1 MASQSIYLEI
11 PGTSTK
17 IYPGYKI
24 KLNRFDSDLW
34 TVHYGWFDFSG
45 NRPML
50 GWYLTNDSDSNS
62 VKPVQKTDLYDIYL
76 VDTSTIEGIAVDVV
90 QSDYAENSTLS
101 ASYIQNRPYFT
112 ETFDEL
118 NSRYFPHSVGTAD
131 IGLSFMR
138 FDNITISLV
147 DAQPYGVT
155 INIDGE
161 SGTGTAVATTWTH
174 NSQLVQITFDDND
187 SVPLYLILNGDF
199 IGTRLSYIPNT
210 VVVLGEDISS
220 VSELSISI
228 TGLKFEYV
236 KQMPKDS
243 LSLPQY
249 RYVTYP
255 SNLCKFIAE
264 ADNQNPTQVRI
275 YAVVPVCDESSTNYY
290 ISNGIRAG
298 YINITPH
305 PNITINS
312 DLYAKDQNWEVW
324 TINLGDEDSRI
335 CWGMDKVVAT
345 TLLNEDIAPHINST
359 VSCKAYTVSQSFDET
374 LPVAIWA
381 GNLVTVC
388 MDTEESAKNLVT
400 SIAEDPLLK
409 DVTITVR
416 LQDISYTEEVA
427 KVTTSPEG
435 VIPVNSYDLAT
446 PVPEGSPTKPNEDEL
461 VKQLINNLQKSHN
474 SEV

>member
-1 MASQSIYLEI
+1 
-11 PGTSTK
+11 
-17 IYPGYKI
+17 
-24 KLNRFDSDLW
+24 
-34 TVHYGWFDFSG
+34 
-45 NRPML
+45 ML

-76 VDTSTIEGIAVDVV
+76 VDTSTIEGITVDVV
-90 QSDYAENSTLS
+90 QSDYAENSTVS

-147 DAQPYGVT
+147 DAQPYVVT
-155 INIDGE
+155 INLGGE
-161 SGTGTAVATTWTH
+161 SYTGTAVATTWTH
-174 NSQLVQITFDDND
+174 NSQLVQIELDDAGA
-187 SVPLYLILNGDF
+187 LYLILNGDF

-210 VVVLGEDISS
+210 IVVLGEDISS

-236 KQMPKDS
+236 KQIPKDS
-243 LSLPQY
+243 LPLPQY

-264 ADNQNPTQVRI
+264 TDNGNPTQVRI

-298 YINITPH
+298 YIHTTPY

-335 CWGMDKVVAT
+335 CWEMDKVVASII
-345 TLLNEDIAPHINST
+345 LNDIAPHVNA
-359 VSCKAYTVSQSFDET
+359 VMSCKTYTISQSFDET

-400 SIAEDPLLK
+400 SIAEDPSFK

-435 VIPVNSYDLAT
+435 AIPVNSYDLDT
-446 PVPEGSPTKPNEDEL
+446 PVSEGSPTKPNENEL

>member
-76 VDTSTIEGIAVDVV
+76 VDTSTIEGITVDVV
-90 QSDYAENSTLS
+90 QSDYAENSTVS

-147 DAQPYGVT
+147 DAQPYVVT
-155 INIDGE
+155 INLGGE
-161 SGTGTAVATTWTH
+161 SYTGTAVATTWTH
-174 NSQLVQITFDDND
+174 NSQLVQIELDDAGA
-187 SVPLYLILNGDF
+187 LYLILNGDF

-210 VVVLGEDISS
+210 IVVLGEDISS

-243 LSLPQY
+243 LPLPQY

-264 ADNQNPTQVRI
+264 TDNGNPTQVRI

-298 YINITPH
+298 YIHTTPY

-335 CWGMDKVVAT
+335 CWEMDKVVASII
-345 TLLNEDIAPHINST
+345 LNDIAPHVNA
-359 VSCKAYTVSQSFDET
+359 VMSCKTYTISQSFDET

-400 SIAEDPLLK
+400 SIAEDPSFK

-435 VIPVNSYDLAT
+435 AIPVNSYDLDT
-446 PVPEGSPTKPNEDEL
+446 PVSEGSPTKPNENEL

>member
-50 GWYLTNDSDSNS
+50 GWYLTNDTNSNS

-76 VDTSTIEGIAVDVV
+76 VDTSIIEGITVDVV

-118 NSRYFPHSVGTAD
+118 NSRYFPHSMGTAD
-131 IGLSFMR
+131 IGLPFMR

-147 DAQPYGVT
+147 DAQSYVVT
-155 INIDGE
+155 INLDGK
-161 SGTGTAVATTWTH
+161 SSTGTAVATTWTH
-174 NSQLVQITFDDND
+174 NSQLVQIKLDDD
-187 SVPLYLILNGDF
+187 TTLYLILNGDF

-210 VVVLGEDISS
+210 VVVLGDNISS
-220 VSELSISI
+220 ASELSISI

-255 SNLCKFIAE
+255 SNLCKFIANV
-264 ADNQNPTQVRI
+264 DTQNPTQVHI
-275 YAVVPVCDESSTNYY
+275 YAVVPVCDEASSNYY

-298 YINITPH
+298 YIHITPY

-312 DLYAKDQNWEVW
+312 DLYAKDQNWEIW
-324 TINLGDEDSRI
+324 TINMEDKDSKI

-345 TLLNEDIAPHINST
+345 TILDETIAPHVNA
-359 VSCKAYTVSQSFDET
+359 VMSCKTYTVSQPFDET
-374 LPVAIWA
+374 LPIDIWA
-381 GNLVTVC
+381 GNLVTVY

-400 SIAEDPLLK
+400 SIAENSLLK
-409 DVTITVR
+409 DVAITVR

-435 VIPVNSYDLAT
+435 VIPAKLDGLAA
-446 PVPEGSPTKPNEDEL
+446 PISEDSPTKFSEVEL
-461 VKQLINNLQKSHN
+461 VRQLVDNLQKSHN

>member
-1 MASQSIYLEI
+1 
-11 PGTSTK
+11 
-17 IYPGYKI
+17 
-24 KLNRFDSDLW
+24 
-34 TVHYGWFDFSG
+34 
-45 NRPML
+45 ML

-76 VDTSTIEGIAVDVV
+76 VDTSTIEGITVDVV

-147 DAQPYGVT
+147 DAQPYVVT
-155 INIDGE
+155 INLDGE
-161 SGTGTAVATTWTH
+161 SCTGTAVATTWTH
-174 NSQLVQITFDDND
+174 NAQLVQITLDDND
-187 SVPLYLILNGDF
+187 YVALYLILNGDF

-228 TGLKFEYV
+228 TGLEFKYV

-243 LSLPQY
+243 LPLPQY

-264 ADNQNPTQVRI
+264 ADTQNPTQVHI
-275 YAVVPVCDESSTNYY
+275 YAVVPVCVESSLTNYY

-324 TINLGDEDSRI
+324 TINMGDEDSKL

-345 TLLNEDIAPHINST
+345 TLLDEAIAPHVNA
-359 VSCKAYTVSQSFDET
+359 VMSCKTYTIQSFDET

-400 SIAEDPLLK
+400 SIAEGPLLK

-461 VKQLINNLQKSHN
+461 VKQLINNLKKSHN
-474 SEV
+474 SGV

>member
-1 MASQSIYLEI
+1 MASQEIYIAI
-11 PGTSTK
+11 PGSDIK
-17 IYPGYKI
+17 LYPGYKI

-76 VDTSTIEGIAVDVV
+76 VDTSTIEGITVDVV
-90 QSDYAENSTLS
+90 QSDYAENSTVS

-118 NSRYFPHSVGTAD
+118 NSRYLPHSVGTAD

-147 DAQPYGVT
+147 DAQPYAVT
-155 INIDGE
+155 INVDGE
-161 SGTGTAVATTWTH
+161 SCTGTAVATTWTH
-174 NSQLVQITFDDND
+174 NSQLVQIELDDAGA
-187 SVPLYLILNGDF
+187 LYLILNGDF

-210 VVVLGEDISS
+210 IVVLGEYISS

-243 LSLPQY
+243 LPLPQY

-264 ADNQNPTQVRI
+264 ADTQNPTQVRI

-298 YINITPH
+298 YINITPY

-335 CWGMDKVVAT
+335 CWGMDKLVAGII
-345 TLLNEDIAPHINST
+345 LSDIAPHVNAVMSYKT
-359 VSCKAYTVSQSFDET
+359 YTVSQSFDET

-400 SIAEDPLLK
+400 SIAEDPLFK
-409 DVTITVR
+409 DATITVR

-435 VIPVNSYDLAT
+435 AIPVNSYDLDT
-446 PVPEGSPTKPNEDEL
+446 PVSEGSPTKPNENEL

>member
-1 MASQSIYLEI
+1 
-11 PGTSTK
+11 
-17 IYPGYKI
+17 
-24 KLNRFDSDLW
+24 
-34 TVHYGWFDFSG
+34 
-45 NRPML
+45 ML

-76 VDTSTIEGIAVDVV
+76 VDTSTIEGITVDVV
-90 QSDYAENSTLS
+90 QSDYAENSTVS

-118 NSRYFPHSVGTAD
+118 NSRYLPHSVGTAD

-147 DAQPYGVT
+147 DAQPYVVT
-155 INIDGE
+155 INLDGE
-161 SGTGTAVATTWTH
+161 SSTGTAIATTWTH
-174 NSQLVQITFDDND
+174 NSQLVQIELDDAT
-187 SVPLYLILNGDF
+187 LYLILNGDF

-210 VVVLGEDISS
+210 VVVLGDDISS

-243 LSLPQY
+243 LPLPQY

-264 ADNQNPTQVRI
+264 ADTQNPTQVRI

-298 YINITPH
+298 YINITPY

-324 TINLGDEDSRI
+324 TINLEDEDSRI
-335 CWGMDKVVAT
+335 CRGMDKVVASI
-345 TLLNEDIAPHINST
+345 LLDDAIAPHINAT
-359 VSCKAYTVSQSFDET
+359 VSCKTYIIQSFDET

-435 VIPVNSYDLAT
+435 AFPVKLYDLAT
-446 PVPEGSPTKPNEDEL
+446 PVPEGSPTKLNENEL

>member
-50 GWYLTNDSDSNS
+50 GWYLTNDTNSNS

-76 VDTSTIEGIAVDVV
+76 VDTSIIEGITVDVV

-147 DAQPYGVT
+147 DAQPYVVT
-155 INIDGE
+155 INLDGE
-161 SGTGTAVATTWTH
+161 SCTGTAVATTWTH
-174 NSQLVQITFDDND
+174 NSQLVQITLEDND
-187 SVPLYLILNGDF
+187 YAAFYLILNGDF

-255 SNLCKFIAE
+255 SNLCKFTAE

-275 YAVVPVCDESSTNYY
+275 YAVVPVCDESSSNYY

-298 YINITPH
+298 YIRTTPY

-324 TINLGDEDSRI
+324 TINLGDKDSKI
-335 CWGMDKVVAT
+335 CWGMDKVVASI
-345 TLLNEDIAPHINST
+345 LLNDDIAPHVNAM
-359 VSCKAYTVSQSFDET
+359 VSCKTYTIQPFDET

-400 SIAEDPLLK
+400 NIAEDPLLK

-416 LQDISYTEEVA
+416 LQDISYTEEAA

-435 VIPVNSYDLAT
+435 VIPFELYDLAT
-446 PVPEGSPTKPNEDEL
+446 PVPEGSPTKPNENEL
-461 VKQLINNLQKSHN
+461 VKQLINNLKKSHN

>member
-1 MASQSIYLEI
+1 
-11 PGTSTK
+11 
-17 IYPGYKI
+17 
-24 KLNRFDSDLW
+24 
-34 TVHYGWFDFSG
+34 
-45 NRPML
+45 ML

-76 VDTSTIEGIAVDVV
+76 VDTSTIEGITVDVV
-90 QSDYAENSTLS
+90 QSDYAENSTVS

-118 NSRYFPHSVGTAD
+118 NSRYLPHSVGTAD

-147 DAQPYGVT
+147 DAQPYVVT
-155 INIDGE
+155 INLDGE
-161 SGTGTAVATTWTH
+161 SSTGTAIATTWTH
-174 NSQLVQITFDDND
+174 NSQLVQIELDDAT
-187 SVPLYLILNGDF
+187 LYLILNGDF

-210 VVVLGEDISS
+210 VVVLGDDISS
-220 VSELSISI
+220 ISELSISI
-228 TGLKFEYV
+228 TGLKFKYV

-243 LSLPQY
+243 LPLPQY

-264 ADNQNPTQVRI
+264 ADTQNPTQVRI

-298 YINITPH
+298 YINITPY

-324 TINLGDEDSRI
+324 TINLEDEDSRI
-335 CWGMDKVVAT
+335 CRGMDKVVASI
-345 TLLNEDIAPHINST
+345 LLDDAIAPHINAT
-359 VSCKAYTVSQSFDET
+359 VSCKTYIIQSFDET

-435 VIPVNSYDLAT
+435 AFPVKLYDLAT
-446 PVPEGSPTKPNEDEL
+446 PVPEGSPTKLNENEL

>member
-1 MASQSIYLEI
+1 
-11 PGTSTK
+11 
-17 IYPGYKI
+17 
-24 KLNRFDSDLW
+24 
-34 TVHYGWFDFSG
+34 
-45 NRPML
+45 ML
-50 GWYLTNDSDSNS
+50 GWYLTNDTNSNS

-76 VDTSTIEGIAVDVV
+76 VDTSIIEGITVDVV

-147 DAQPYGVT
+147 DAQPYVVT
-155 INIDGE
+155 INLDGE
-161 SGTGTAVATTWTH
+161 SCTGTAVATTWTH
-174 NSQLVQITFDDND
+174 NSQLVQITLEDND
-187 SVPLYLILNGDF
+187 YAAFYLILNGDF

-255 SNLCKFIAE
+255 SNLCKFTAE

-275 YAVVPVCDESSTNYY
+275 YAVVPVCDESSSNYY

-298 YINITPH
+298 YIRTTPY

-324 TINLGDEDSRI
+324 TINLGDKDSKI
-335 CWGMDKVVAT
+335 CWGMDKVVASI
-345 TLLNEDIAPHINST
+345 LLNDDIAPHVNAM
-359 VSCKAYTVSQSFDET
+359 VSCKTYTIQPFDET

-400 SIAEDPLLK
+400 NIAEDPLLK

-416 LQDISYTEEVA
+416 LQDISYTEEAA

-435 VIPVNSYDLAT
+435 VIPFELYDLAT
-446 PVPEGSPTKPNEDEL
+446 PVPEGSPTKPNENEL
-461 VKQLINNLQKSHN
+461 VKQLINNLKKSHN

>member
-76 VDTSTIEGIAVDVV
+76 VDTSIIEGITVDVV

-118 NSRYFPHSVGTAD
+118 NSRYLPHSVGTTD
-131 IGLSFMR
+131 IGLPFMR

-147 DAQPYGVT
+147 DAQPYVAT
-155 INIDGE
+155 INLDGK
-161 SGTGTAVATTWTH
+161 SYTGTAVATTWTH
-174 NSQLVQITFDDND
+174 NSQLVQIETDND
-187 SVPLYLILNGDF
+187 VAVYLILNGDF

-210 VVVLGEDISS
+210 IVVLGDDISS

-243 LSLPQY
+243 MPLPQY

-264 ADNQNPTQVRI
+264 ADNGNPTQVHI

-298 YINITPH
+298 YIHITPH

-312 DLYAKDQNWEVW
+312 DLYAKDQNWEIW
-324 TINLGDEDSRI
+324 TINLDGDGLKV
-335 CWGMDKVVAT
+335 CWGMEKVVANIM
-345 TLLNEDIAPHINST
+345 LNADIAPHVNATMSGKT
-359 VSCKAYTVSQSFDET
+359 YTAFQQFDET
-374 LPVAIWA
+374 LPVDIWA
-381 GNLVTVC
+381 GNCVTVC

-400 SIAEDPLLK
+400 SIAEDSLYK
-409 DVTITVR
+409 NVTITVR

-427 KVTTSPEG
+427 KVATPPEG
-435 VIPVNSYDLAT
+435 AITVNSYDLDT
-446 PVPEGSPTKPNEDEL
+446 PVSEGSPTKPNENEL

>member
-1 MASQSIYLEI
+1 
-11 PGTSTK
+11 
-17 IYPGYKI
+17 
-24 KLNRFDSDLW
+24 
-34 TVHYGWFDFSG
+34 
-45 NRPML
+45 ML

-76 VDTSTIEGIAVDVV
+76 VDTSTIEGITVDVV
-90 QSDYAENSTLS
+90 QSDYAENSTVS

-147 DAQPYGVT
+147 DAQPYVVT
-155 INIDGE
+155 INLGGE
-161 SGTGTAVATTWTH
+161 SYTGTAVATTWTH
-174 NSQLVQITFDDND
+174 NSQLVQIELDDAGA
-187 SVPLYLILNGDF
+187 LYLILNGDF

-210 VVVLGEDISS
+210 IVVLGEDISS

-243 LSLPQY
+243 LPLPQY

-264 ADNQNPTQVRI
+264 TDNGNPTQVRI

-298 YINITPH
+298 YIHTTPY

-335 CWGMDKVVAT
+335 CWEMDKVVASII
-345 TLLNEDIAPHINST
+345 LNDIAPHVNA
-359 VSCKAYTVSQSFDET
+359 VMSCKTYTISQSFDET

-400 SIAEDPLLK
+400 SIAEDPSFK

-435 VIPVNSYDLAT
+435 AIPVNSYDLDT
-446 PVPEGSPTKPNEDEL
+446 PVSEGSPTKPNENEL